1 MTVNVS
7 HRLQKNSLKKK
18 KKKKD
23 QNPLKAVNLRALFL
37 AANFVY
43 RKYALQYIT
52 HAILRQF

>member
-7 HRLQKNSLKKK
+7 HRLQKNSLKK